1 MSPVATAASKSPWP
15 LAAIAAAGIA
25 FFAACYYP
33 GAMSLDSAVIWAQAR
48 GAPSTNIYGAG
59 LRWLWRLTDP
69 VWAGPAPLFLIQLA
83 LFWSGLA
90 LIARTLDAGLAARIA
105 FVLAAAFAPVV
116 FVLLAH
122 VWSDVMLLA
131 TLTFAVGAL
140 LRWRDGDRAGWLAA
154 FWLSLV
160 FAAVLRHNVLCAIV
174 PLIAYGLWLALKSR
188 AISPA
193 RKRIALILGTV
204 VLGFGLHAVGALSA
218 QSAQRRYTLWPAI
231 AMWDLAAISIDADQM
246 LLPPAT
252 RKPELTLNDLRAA
265 YVPYS
270 NVPVFTATQGRVIGP
285 FFLTG
290 DPVKTTLREAWL
302 DAVFDHPAAYLA
314 HRWRLT
320 RTLFGTKPR
329 DWPHEL
335 VYVDDET
342 AFGSNPPVA
351 ANRSAWH
358 AAAIRAAEA
367 LRDTP
372 ALAPWPY
379 LVLGLAAVVVA
390 WRRRAHANA
399 QAALAVLA
407 SGFAYAA
414 PLPLIAPSAEL
425 RYLGWSCLAA
435 VIGAGLALSATPRRP
450 AEDEAPNC

>member
-1 MSPVATAASKSPWP
+1 MTAATAKLSWP
-15 LAAIAAAGIA
+15 ITAIAAAGIA

-33 GAMSLDSAVIWAQAR
+33 GAMSLDSAVIWSQAR

-59 LRWLWRLTDP
+59 LRWLWQLTDP
-69 VWAGPAPLFLIQLA
+69 VWSGPAPLFLIQLA
-83 LFWSGLA
+83 LFWTGLG
-90 LIARTLDAGLAARIA
+90 LIARALTCGLIGRI
-105 FVLAAAFAPVV
+105 FFLLAAAFAPVV

-131 TLTFAVGAL
+131 ALAFAVGAL
-140 LRWRDGDRAGWLAA
+140 LRWRDTARAGWLAA
-154 FWLSLV
+154 FWLSLT
-160 FAAVLRHNVLCAIV
+160 FAAVLRHNVLAAIV
-174 PLIAYGLWLALKSR
+174 PLVAYAVWLWLKSR
-188 AISPA
+188 AIPPT
-193 RKRIALILGTV
+193 RMRVGLILGTL
-204 VLGFGLHAVGALSA
+204 VLGFGLHVVGMLST
-218 QSAQRRYTLWPAI
+218 QSAQRRFTLWPAV
-231 AMWDLAAISIDADQM
+231 AMWDLAAVSIDAGEV
-246 LLPPAT
+246 LLPTET
-252 RKPELTLNDLRAA
+252 RKPELSLEDLRAA

-285 FFLTG
+285 FFLSS
-290 DPVKTTLREAWL
+290 DPVNATLREAWAE
-302 DAVFDHPAAYLA
+302 AVSNRPAAYLA

-320 RTLFGTKPR
+320 LALFGTKPR

-335 VYVDDET
+335 VYVDNEL
-342 AFGSNPPVA
+342 AFANNPPIA

-358 AAAIRAAEA
+358 ATAIRVAEA

-379 LVLGLAAVVVA
+379 LLLGLAAVAVA

-407 SGFAYAA
+407 SGLAYAA

-425 RYLGWSCLAA
+425 RYLGWSCLAV
-435 VIGAGLALSATPRRP
+435 VIGTGLALTTTPQRP
-450 AEDEAPNC
+450 AEGNAPNC